1 MPQIS
6 KIRIVNFNYNDGKR
20 LIADEL
26 YDFASAQQDEA
37 RNVLI
42 NLANGGGKSVL
53 VQLMMQPIIPK
64 AKVAGRRI
72 ELFFTKPTDH
82 CFVLLEWLKDNS
94 NEKLLTGI
102 AMAAGMS
109 SALEDESSRGMSIKY
124 YTFYSNYSSYTTPYD
139 IVNMPLSK
147 KENGRFI
154 PAAFD
159 EVRTLAR
166 KSNGVLNYYVS
177 DDSPKWQ
184 KKLAEYGLIQSEWRM
199 IEKLNS
205 EEGGLGKFFGDFKT
219 SDQLVDRLL
228 IPTIEGKL
236 NHSYSREDNSLATML
251 VSFAHQYASKQDILR
266 EKETFEDFSRSLASL
281 QPEADH
287 LWSANETLDECTRSL
302 FGLSDALGA
311 ELDKC
316 NTLCEQYTADLERLE
331 NQRLHIEH
339 ERASLDYYLASD
351 AFISALSQYAA
362 AEETEQSLS
371 TQLCHTKHRQL
382 VLECAE
388 YYQKLLRIEGELEA
402 IRKEIARR
410 ETGGEN
416 GQEIARL
423 RYSISLQL
431 DELLSRYE
439 PQLDDL
445 RAQFARFQQEKA
457 EWEQQ
462 FAKSQQL
469 CAQATEACTRAD
481 ERLRSAENET
491 DREIQKYD
499 IDLYRRLDRTY
510 AEDELAGIHTA
521 KLAEQKGLT
530 ADLENAENALADIEQ
545 ALSAIP
551 QKKFDL
557 SQKQAKTQQEA
568 TQIQNA
574 LNAYYATEEQIR
586 EICTAHNLDFSLR
599 FTDHI
604 QQYLASEQRAN
615 QARHAEIVRKISI
628 SSEEIDSA
636 KRGSLHIPHAV
647 IDYLNSTGVRYSTCE
662 KYLNTQVSEGKLTSE
677 QCLEILRNYPAAAF
691 GVLMEA
697 SEKERFFAY
706 GREKWLPAM
715 IPLYTYDQ
723 MHQILSNARK
733 FDGAIAFFCEEYFA
747 NTQRYIDHLEG
758 MATELHQQQ
767 SVILSAK
774 ETLDSQ
780 METVKSFAYHDSFAQ
795 ECKTSL
801 AHLEQEIGKAVEKLS
816 LLEGEEAALRAEK
829 KQISDRIR
837 EFSSSLAN
845 VQRIL
850 DGIRSVE
857 ERISQEFALATDLQ
871 NQKLT
876 LADLTHKHSEIAIQR
891 DRITQTLH
899 TTAENILTLET
910 NIGQIHQVQNVIGE
924 CEKEDII
931 EGTWEELYA
940 QYNALQSVLDQELVS
955 LQAQQDDKL
964 QRKREYEK
972 EIGRR
977 DIPADEYRVIPFD
990 ESQLDSIRIQAIE
1003 LEKTHAESISATKMA
1018 GEKKGKA
1025 QGELDAAQKVL
1036 FRFGDPLDKSAVG
1049 TNFEA
1054 RLENIHQA
1062 SKDTNK
1068 QRSLCQKKE
1077 SQINGTLGR
1086 LQDLL
1091 KAQIRP
1097 KSVLPVQLDDS
1108 FAKQYENLSR
1118 SFEEAKRTRSS
1129 LHAQVRTTLQNM
1141 QHQFAG
1147 STCGVLDA
1155 ISGMLTLLSS
1165 DMRGDR
1171 YFTLIEHISGDIQ
1184 NTQRAIAKIAT
1195 DLKEFENNQSDLIRQ
1210 CALQGQRVYEGLQQ
1224 MASSS
1229 RVTVYNGKDKK
1240 QMIRFDIPAEV
1251 DPVVAFSSIEDEIIK
1266 GTQELVAKISEN
1278 ADADVEI
1285 KKLAEKIIGSKNLL
1299 RKYIGK
1305 ESIKVDAYKIDQNPQ
1320 NAGYR
1325 SWEQTQVNNSG
1336 AEKFV
1341 VYFAVILSLMNYTR
1355 GDFGSIRDKDLR
1367 SSLILDNPFGATS
1380 SKHILIPMF
1389 AIAKHF
1395 RVQMVCLSDI
1405 NKADVINCFDIVIK
1419 AIVKKR
1425 PMSNHEILTHD
1436 GNESIEHGFYRTE
1449 QLSLL

>member
-26 YDFASAQQDEA
+26 YDLASAQQDDA

-72 ELFFTKPTDH
+72 ESFFTKPSDH

-94 NEKLLTGI
+94 TEKLLTGI
-102 AMAAGMS
+102 AIATGVS
-109 SALEDESSRGMSIKY
+109 SAAEDESSRGISIKY
-124 YTFYSNYSSYTTPYD
+124 YTFYSNYSGYTTPYD

-154 PAAFD
+154 PASFD
-159 EVRTLAR
+159 DVRTLAR

-236 NHSYSREDNSLATML
+236 NHSHSREDNSLDTML
-251 VSFAHQYASKQDILR
+251 VSFAHHYASKQDILR
-266 EKETFEDFSRSLASL
+266 EKETFEEFSHSLATL
-281 QPEADH
+281 QPEADR
-287 LWSANETLDECTRSL
+287 LWNANEDLDICTRSL
-302 FGLSDALGA
+302 FGFSDALGT

-316 NTLCEQYTADLERLE
+316 NALCEQYAKDLERLE
-331 NQRLHIEH
+331 YQRIQIEY
-339 ERASLDYYLASD
+339 ERASSDYYLAND
-351 AFISALSQYAA
+351 AFILAQRNYVT
-362 AEETEQSLS
+362 AEDTEQSLS
-371 TQLCHTKHRQL
+371 AQLCHTKHKQL
-382 VLECAE
+382 VLECAA
-388 YYQKLLRIEGELEA
+388 YYQKLLRVEGELEA
-402 IRKEIARR
+402 IRREITRR
-410 ETGGEN
+410 ETGGES

-423 RYSISLQL
+423 KYSISLQL
-431 DELLSRYE
+431 YELRSRYE
-439 PQLDDL
+439 IQLDEL
-445 RAQFARFQQEKA
+445 RTKLTSLQQEKA
-457 EWEQQ
+457 DCERR
-462 FAKSQQL
+462 FAESQRL
-469 CAQATEACTRAD
+469 CTQADELYTRAD

-499 IDLYRRLDRTY
+499 IELYRRLDRTY
-510 AEDELAGIHTA
+510 AGDELTGIRTA

-530 ADLENAENALADIEQ
+530 ADLENAENALADMDQ

-557 SQKQAKTQQEA
+557 SQKQAKGQQEA

-574 LNAYYATEEQIR
+574 LNTYYKTEEQIC
-586 EICTAHNLDFSLR
+586 EICAAHNLDFSLR

-604 QQYLASEQRAN
+604 QEYLASEQRAN
-615 QARHAEIVRKISI
+615 QARQAEILRRIDI
-628 SSEEIDSA
+628 FREEIDSA
-636 KRGSLHIPHAV
+636 KRGSLHIPYVV
-647 IDYLNSTGVRYSTCE
+647 IEYLNSTGVRYSTCE
-662 KYLNTQVSEGKLTSE
+662 KYLNSQMEEGKLTSE

-691 GVLMEA
+691 GVLMDA
-697 SEKERFFAY
+697 AEKERFFAY

-723 MHQILSNARK
+723 MNQILNNARK

-758 MATELHQQQ
+758 MEAELCQQQ
-767 SVILSAK
+767 TLILSDR
-774 ETLDSQ
+774 EMLDAQ
-780 METVKSFAYHDSFAQ
+780 AETVRSFTYHDRFAQ
-795 ECKTSL
+795 DHKVTL
-801 AHLEQEIGKAVEKLS
+801 ARLEQEICKSTEDLS
-816 LLEGEEAALRAEK
+816 HLECEETALREEK
-829 KQISDRIR
+829 KQIRDRIHGFR
-837 EFSSSLAN
+837 DSLAN

-850 DGIRSVE
+850 EGIRSVE
-857 ERISQEFALATDLQ
+857 ERIAEEFALVKDLQ
-871 NQKLT
+871 DKKLA
-876 LADLTHKHSEIAIQR
+876 LADLKQKHSEITIQR
-891 DRITQTLH
+891 DAITQTLR
-899 TTAENILTLET
+899 TTSEEITALQSNIDE
-910 NIGQIHQVQNVIGE
+910 IRQVQNVIGE
-924 CEKEDII
+924 CEKDDII
-931 EGTWEELYA
+931 EGAWEELYA

-955 LQAQQDDKL
+955 LKSRQADKL
-964 QRKREYEK
+964 QQKCEYEA
-972 EIGRR
+972 EIVGR
-977 DIPADEYRVIPFD
+977 DIPADEYRSIPVGED
-990 ESQLDSIRIQAIE
+990 QLDYVRREAKE
-1003 LEKTHAESISATKMA
+1003 LDRKHAEATTVTKTA
-1018 GEKKGKA
+1018 GVQKGEA
-1025 QGELDAAQKVL
+1025 QGKLDAAKQAL
-1036 FRFGDPLDKSAVG
+1036 SRFGDPLDKCSVG

-1054 RLENIHQA
+1054 RLENVRQE
-1062 SKDTNK
+1062 SKAIDK
-1068 QRSLCQKKE
+1068 ERSLCQKRE
-1077 SQINGTLGR
+1077 SRINGTLGKLR
-1086 LQDLL
+1086 DLL
-1091 KAQIRP
+1091 KTQVRP
-1097 KSVLPVQLDDS
+1097 KSVLTVQLDDS
-1108 FAKQYENLSR
+1108 FADQYENLSR
-1118 SFEEAKRTRSS
+1118 SFEEAKCTRSS
-1129 LHAQVRTTLQNM
+1129 LHAQVRTILQNM

-1155 ISGMLTLLSS
+1155 INGMLALLSN

-1171 YFTLIEHISGDIQ
+1171 YYTLIEHISGDIQ
-1184 NTQRAIAKIAT
+1184 NTERAIAKIAT
-1195 DLKEFENNQSDLIRQ
+1195 DIKEFENNQNDLIRQ
-1210 CALQGQRVYEGLQQ
+1210 CALQGRRVYEGLQQ

-1229 RVTVYNGKDKK
+1229 RVTVYNGKEKK

-1251 DPVVAFSSIEDEIIK
+1251 DPVVAYASIEDEIIK
-1266 GTQELVAKISEN
+1266 GTRELVVKISEN

-1285 KKLAEKIIGSKNLL
+1285 KKLAEKIIGSRNLL

-1305 ESIKVDAYKIDQNPQ
+1305 ESIGVDAYKIDQNPQ

-1325 SWEQTQVNNSG
+1325 SWERTQVNNSG

-1367 SSLILDNPFGATS
+1367 SALILDNPFGATS

-1389 AIAKHF
+1389 EIAKHF
-1395 RVQMVCLSDI
+1395 RVQMICLSDI

-1419 AIVKKR
+1419 AIVKRR
-1425 PMSNHEILTHD
+1425 PMSTHEILTHD